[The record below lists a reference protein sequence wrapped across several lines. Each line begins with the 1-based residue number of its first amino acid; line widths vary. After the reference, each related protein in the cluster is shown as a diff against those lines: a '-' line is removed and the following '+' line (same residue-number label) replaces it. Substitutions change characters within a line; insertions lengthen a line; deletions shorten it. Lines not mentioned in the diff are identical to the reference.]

1 MWSGKVVG
9 QGGSGWGVVGVWGG
23 ELGEG
28 LVGSTSTLARGS
40 DVAGAGAQPGPSTCG
55 GCCCCCRRQLLGFPA
70 AVTGTWCRNPHRRAQ
85 ARGEK

>member
-1 MWSGKVVG
+1 MG
-9 QGGSGWGVVGVWGG
+9 QGDSGCGVVGVWGG

-40 DVAGAGAQPGPSTCG
+40 DLAGAGAQPGPSTRG
-55 GCCCCCRRQLLGFPA
+55 GCCCCRRQLLSFPA
-70 AVTGTWCRNPHRRAQ
+70 AVMVTWCHNPHRRAQ